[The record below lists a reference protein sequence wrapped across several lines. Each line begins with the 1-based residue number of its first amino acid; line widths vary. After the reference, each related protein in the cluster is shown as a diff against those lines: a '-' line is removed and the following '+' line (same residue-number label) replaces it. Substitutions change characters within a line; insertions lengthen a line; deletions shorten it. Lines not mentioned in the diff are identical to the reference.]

1 MRPYTDS
8 ADAIKAYA
16 EEVDFDLTTCK
27 VTDIAESSD
36 SRGGLL
42 LEFDNYYNNPIS
54 ITIHHNW
61 GDLFDVTFESKLT
74 GQNDSVYDQDFNQ
87 LMFMF
92 NGFKLAQTASSKSDW
107 IKKVDKSM
115 EDYR

>member
-16 EEVDFDLTTCK
+16 EEVNFDLTTCK

-42 LEFDNYYNNPIS
+42 LEFNNFYNRPIVM
-54 ITIHHNW
+54 TIHHNW
-61 GDLFDVTFESKLT
+61 GDLFDITFESKST
-74 GQNDSVYDQDFNQ
+74 GQSDTVYDQDFSQ

-92 NGFKLAQTASSKSDW
+92 NGFKLAQTATDKGDW
-107 IKKVDKSM
+107 INKVDKSM
-115 EDYR
+115 EDFR